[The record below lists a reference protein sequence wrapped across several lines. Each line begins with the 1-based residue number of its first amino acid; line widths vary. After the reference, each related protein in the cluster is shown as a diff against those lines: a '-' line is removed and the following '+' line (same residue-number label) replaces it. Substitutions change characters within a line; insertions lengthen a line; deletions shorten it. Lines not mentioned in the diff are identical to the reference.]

1 MKFMQLVWFHF
12 KRICQNIGLIS
23 MSFIMPLFM
32 VGGLMFITTSD
43 TNANLSEE
51 FVILNHSEFVEEN
64 VYPRLSE
71 NLQANFASDSK
82 EAFDQLEQS
91 ELAMIYEIPAN
102 FPEEASRIKSHSI
115 NGENNDIF
123 FESEF
128 TSVLSEVMTEN
139 ALSEAGVDF
148 EEIQVAE
155 PSINQSYTHIDGN
168 LVIVVFMTIFFMS
181 YASSLVSADLNK
193 LRSDGV
199 LTRSIVTNARSWQI
213 LGSVLAAFSLYNFI
227 SAMLVILLICL
238 IFGITIT
245 QLPVII
251 AAILA
256 FCIFNAGFTMV
267 LFRLFKNDQ
276 VILMV
281 GIVLSIVF
289 VFLGIGI
296 IDIPSFSFIQYISPF
311 YWLFESL
318 DTGAILPNIPVIAL
332 YGLVLFTAG
341 SFKVERLVKV

>member
-102 FPEEASRIKSHSI
+102 FPEEGSRIKSHSI

-155 PSINQSYTHIDGN
+155 PSINQSYTPIDGN

-213 LGSVLAAFSLYNFI
+213 LGSVLAAYSLYSFLSSMLIITVI
-227 SAMLVILLICL
+227 ST

-245 QLPVII
+245 QIPLILS
-251 AAILA
+251 AILA
-256 FCIFNAGFTMV
+256 FCIFNVGFTML
-267 LFRLFKNDQ
+267 LFRIFNNEQ
-276 VILMV
+276 IILMI
-281 GIVLSIVF
+281 GIVSIVVL
-289 VFLGIGI
+289 VFMGIGI
-296 IDIPSFSFIQYISPF
+296 IEMGGFSFIQYLSPY
-311 YWLFESL
+311 YWLFEAL
-318 DTGAILPNIPVIAL
+318 DTGLIMRNIPIIAL

-341 SFKVERLVKV
+341 SFKVERLVRS

>member
-1 MKFMQLVWFHF
+1 MWSTLEYIAQ
-12 KRICQNIGLIS
+12 S
-23 MSFIMPLFM
+23 MPL
-32 VGGLMFITTSD
+32 GASGYLLKDSSQEKIH
-43 TNANLSEE
+43 EG
-51 FVILNHSEFVEEN
+51 IRI
-64 VYPRLSE
+64 VYNYNIVLDRKIS
-71 NLQANFASDSK
+71 QAM
-82 EAFDQLEQS
+82 L
-91 ELAMIYEIPAN
+91 Y
-102 FPEEASRIKSHSI
+102 
-115 NGENNDIF
+115 NN
-123 FESEF
+123 
-128 TSVLSEVMTEN
+128 
-139 ALSEAGVDF
+139 
-148 EEIQVAE
+148 
-155 PSINQSYTHIDGN
+155 PSIQSKSFNGTDYDLSKKENKI
-168 LVIVVFMTIFFMS
+168 I
-181 YASSLVSADLNK
+181 VSADLNK

-199 LTRSIVTNARSWQI
+199 LTRSIETNARSWQI

-227 SAMLVILLICL
+227 SAMLIILLICL

-251 AAILA
+251 VAILA
-256 FCIFNAGFTMV
+256 FCIFNVGFTMV

-296 IDIPSFSFIQYISPF
+296 IDIPGLSFFEYVSPF

-341 SFKVERLVKV
+341 SFKVER

>member
-12 KRICQNIGLIS
+12 KRICQNFGLIS

-32 VGGLMFITTSD
+32 VGGLLFITTSD
-43 TNANLSEE
+43 TNAILSEE
-51 FVILNHSEFVEEN
+51 FVIVNDSEFVEEN

-71 NLQANFASDSK
+71 NLQANFTSDSK
-82 EAFDQLEQS
+82 RAFEQLEQS
-91 ELAMIYEIPAN
+91 ELAMIYEIPVN
-102 FPEEASRIKSHSI
+102 FPEEGSRIKTRSI

-139 ALSEAGVDF
+139 ALNEAELDI
-148 EEIQVAE
+148 EKIQVAE
-155 PSINQSYTHIDGN
+155 PSIKQSYTPIDGN

-296 IDIPSFSFIQYISPF
+296 IDIPGLSFFEYVSPF

-341 SFKVERLVKV
+341 SFKVERLVRS

>member
-1 MKFMQLVWFHF
+1 MKFIQLVWFHF
-12 KRICQNIGLIS
+12 KRICQNFGLIS

-32 VGGLMFITTSD
+32 VGGLLFITTSD
-43 TNANLSEE
+43 TNAILSEE
-51 FVILNHSEFVEEN
+51 FVIVNDSEFVEEN

-71 NLQANFASDSK
+71 NLQANFTSDSK
-82 EAFDQLEQS
+82 RAFEQLEQS

-102 FPEEASRIKSHSI
+102 FPEEGSRIKTRSI

-139 ALSEAGVDF
+139 ALNEAELDF
-148 EEIQVAE
+148 EKIQVAE
-155 PSINQSYTHIDGN
+155 PSIKQSYTPIDGN

-213 LGSVLAAFSLYNFI
+213 LGSVLAAFSLNNFI

-296 IDIPSFSFIQYISPF
+296 IDIPGLSFFEYVSPF

-341 SFKVERLVKV
+341 SFKVERLVRS

>member
-1 MKFMQLVWFHF
+1 MKFIQLVWFHF
-12 KRICQNIGLIS
+12 KRICQNFGLIS
-23 MSFIMPLFM
+23 ISFIMPLFM
-32 VGGLMFITTSD
+32 VGGLLFITTSD
-43 TNANLSEE
+43 TNAILSEE
-51 FVILNHSEFVEEN
+51 FVIVNDSEFVEEN

-71 NLQANFASDSK
+71 NLQANFTSDSK
-82 EAFDQLEQS
+82 RAFEQLEQS
-91 ELAMIYEIPAN
+91 ELAMIYEIPVN
-102 FPEEASRIKSHSI
+102 FPEEGSRIKTRSI

-139 ALSEAGVDF
+139 ALNEAELDF
-148 EEIQVAE
+148 EKIQVAE
-155 PSINQSYTHIDGN
+155 PSIKQSYTPIDGN

-213 LGSVLAAFSLYNFI
+213 LGSVLAAFSLNNFI

-296 IDIPSFSFIQYISPF
+296 IDIPGLSFFEYVSPF

-341 SFKVERLVKV
+341 SFKVERLVRS

>member
-1 MKFMQLVWFHF
+1 
-12 KRICQNIGLIS
+12 

-32 VGGLMFITTSD
+32 VGGLLFITTSD
-43 TNANLSEE
+43 TNAILSEE
-51 FVILNHSEFVEEN
+51 FVIVNDSEFVEEN

-71 NLQANFASDSK
+71 NLQANFTSDSK
-82 EAFDQLEQS
+82 RAFEQLEQS
-91 ELAMIYEIPAN
+91 ELAMIYEIPVN
-102 FPEEASRIKSHSI
+102 FPEEGSRIKTRSI

-139 ALSEAGVDF
+139 ALNEAELDF
-148 EEIQVAE
+148 EKIQVAE
-155 PSINQSYTHIDGN
+155 PSIKQSYTPIDGN

-213 LGSVLAAFSLYNFI
+213 LGSVLAAFSLNNFI

-296 IDIPSFSFIQYISPF
+296 IDIPGLSFFEYVSPF

-341 SFKVERLVKV
+341 SFKVERLVRS

>member
-1 MKFMQLVWFHF
+1 MKFIQLVWFHF
-12 KRICQNIGLIS
+12 KRICQNFGLIS

-32 VGGLMFITTSD
+32 VGGLLFITTSD
-43 TNANLSEE
+43 TNAILSEE
-51 FVILNHSEFVEEN
+51 FVIVNDSEFVEEN

-71 NLQANFASDSK
+71 NLQANFTSDSK
-82 EAFDQLEQS
+82 RAFEQLEQS
-91 ELAMIYEIPAN
+91 ELAMIYEIPVN
-102 FPEEASRIKSHSI
+102 FPEEGSRIKTRSI

-148 EEIQVAE
+148 EKIQVAE
-155 PSINQSYTHIDGN
+155 PSINQSYTPIDGN

-213 LGSVLAAFSLYNFI
+213 LGSVLAAYSIYSFLSSMLIITVI
-227 SAMLVILLICL
+227 ST

-245 QLPVII
+245 QIPLILS
-251 AAILA
+251 AILA
-256 FCIFNAGFTMV
+256 FCIFNVGFTML
-267 LFRLFKNDQ
+267 LFRIFNNEQ
-276 VILMV
+276 IILMI
-281 GIVLSIVF
+281 GIVSIVVL
-289 VFLGIGI
+289 VFMGIGI
-296 IDIPSFSFIQYISPF
+296 IEMGGFSFIQYLSPY
-311 YWLFESL
+311 YWLFEAL
-318 DTGAILPNIPVIAL
+318 DTGLIVRNIPIIAL

-341 SFKVERLVKV
+341 SFKVERLVRS

>member
-102 FPEEASRIKSHSI
+102 FPEEGSRIKSHSI

-155 PSINQSYTHIDGN
+155 PSINQSYTPIDGN

-227 SAMLVILLICL
+227 SVMLVILLICL

>member
-1 MKFMQLVWFHF
+1 MKFIQLVWFHF
-12 KRICQNIGLIS
+12 KRICQNFGLIS
-23 MSFIMPLFM
+23 MSFIMPLFL
-32 VGGLMFITTSD
+32 VGGLLFITTSD
-43 TNANLSEE
+43 TNAILSEE
-51 FVILNHSEFVEEN
+51 FVIVNDSEFVEEN

-71 NLQANFASDSK
+71 NLQANFTSDSK
-82 EAFDQLEQS
+82 RAFEQLEQS
-91 ELAMIYEIPAN
+91 ELAMIYEIPVN
-102 FPEEASRIKSHSI
+102 FPEEGSRIKTRSI

-148 EEIQVAE
+148 EKIQVAE
-155 PSINQSYTHIDGN
+155 PSINQSYTPIDGN

-213 LGSVLAAFSLYNFI
+213 LGSVLAAYSIYSFLSSMLIITVI
-227 SAMLVILLICL
+227 ST

-245 QLPVII
+245 QIPLILS
-251 AAILA
+251 AILA
-256 FCIFNAGFTMV
+256 FCIFNVGFTML
-267 LFRLFKNDQ
+267 LFRIFNNEQ
-276 VILMV
+276 IILMI
-281 GIVLSIVF
+281 GIVSIVVL
-289 VFLGIGI
+289 VFMGIGI
-296 IDIPSFSFIQYISPF
+296 IEMGGFSFIQYLSPY
-311 YWLFESL
+311 YWLFEAL
-318 DTGAILPNIPVIAL
+318 DTGLIVRNIPIIAL

-341 SFKVERLVKV
+341 SFKVERLVRS

>member
-1 MKFMQLVWFHF
+1 MKFIQLVWFHF
-12 KRICQNIGLIS
+12 KRICQNFGLIS

-32 VGGLMFITTSD
+32 VGGLLFITTSD
-43 TNANLSEE
+43 TNAILSEE
-51 FVILNHSEFVEEN
+51 FVIVNDSEFVEEN

-71 NLQANFASDSK
+71 NLQANFTSDSK
-82 EAFDQLEQS
+82 RAFEQLEQS
-91 ELAMIYEIPAN
+91 ELAMIYEIPVN
-102 FPEEASRIKSHSI
+102 FPEEGSRIKTRSI

-139 ALSEAGVDF
+139 ALNEAELDF
-148 EEIQVAE
+148 EKIQVAE
-155 PSINQSYTHIDGN
+155 PSIKQSYTPIDGN

-213 LGSVLAAFSLYNFI
+213 LGSVLAAFSLNNFI

-296 IDIPSFSFIQYISPF
+296 IDIPGLSFFEYVSPF

-341 SFKVERLVKV
+341 SFKVERLVRS